1 MSSLVAK
8 LLPLFLVW
16 YASICLASSVHD
28 EYSISNLDL
37 DMFTSEK
44 EVFHLFQMWKK
55 ETEREYQT
63 LEEQTAR
70 FQIFKSNLKYIREKN
85 AKRKSPNDSRLGL
98 NKFSDM
104 SYEEFSK
111 IYLHEIEEPI
121 MEGNNS
127 KRILNDASCRNAPS
141 SWDWRTKGAVTYVK
155 DQGRCGSCWAFSAT
169 GAIEGITRIVSK
181 WLPDLSE
188 QQLISCVTSNKGCQ
202 GGWYGKAFDYVMNNG
217 GITSEAHYPYRADG
231 SACNYA
237 WARNRITTIDGYA
250 YWRDSPISDSS
261 LRCFV
266 YNQPVSVSLYASA
279 EFKSYAGGIFK
290 GDDCLH
296 IRSCKHNHAV
306 LIVGY
311 GSSRDGRDYWIVKNS
326 WGPNWGKQ
334 GYILI
339 KRNTGSTRG
348 VCNIN
353 CSGAY
358 PTKGNNEI
366 PALKLATSI

>member
-1 MSSLVAK
+1 MSSLVTN
-8 LLPLFLVW
+8 LLILFLVW
-16 YASICLASSVHD
+16 YGSVCLTSGVPH
-28 EYSISNLDL
+28 ENSISNLDL
-37 DMFTSEK
+37 DKFTSEK

-55 ETEREYQT
+55 ENEREYQT
-63 LEEQTAR
+63 LEEEAAR
-70 FQIFKSNLKYIREKN
+70 FQIFKSNLKYVREKN

-111 IYLHEIEEPI
+111 IYLHEIEKPI
-121 MEGNNS
+121 VEGNDS
-127 KRILNDASCRNAPS
+127 KMILNDASCPNAPS

-155 DQGRCGSCWAFSAT
+155 DQGRCGGCWAFSAT
-169 GAIEGITRIVSK
+169 GAIEGITQIDSK

-188 QQLISCVTSNKGCQ
+188 QQLISCVTSSKGCK
-202 GGWYGKAFDYVMNNG
+202 GGWYGFAFEYVIGNG
-217 GITSEAHYPYRADG
+217 GITSSANYPYTADD
-231 SACNYA
+231 SACNSA
-237 WARNRITTIDGYA
+237 WAQNIITTIDGYN
-250 YWRDSPISDSS
+250 YWYRTPKSESS

-279 EFKSYAGGIFK
+279 EFKSYTGGIFK
-290 GDDCLH
+290 GDDCLG
-296 IRSCKHNHAV
+296 IDSCKHNHAV

-311 GSSRDGRDYWIVKNS
+311 GSSDDGQDYWIVKNS
-326 WGPNWGKQ
+326 WGADWGEQ

-339 KRNTGSTRG
+339 KRNTGSTPG

>member
-1 MSSLVAK
+1 
-8 LLPLFLVW
+8 
-16 YASICLASSVHD
+16 
-28 EYSISNLDL
+28 
-37 DMFTSEK
+37 MFTSEK
-44 EVFHLFQMWKK
+44 EVFNLFQMWKE
-55 ETEREYQT
+55 ETEREYPT
-63 LEEQTAR
+63 VEEKTAR
-70 FQIFKSNLKYIREKN
+70 FQIFKSNLKYIRQKN

-104 SYEEFSK
+104 TYEEFSQ
-111 IYLHEIEEPI
+111 IYLHDEIEKPI
-121 MEGNNS
+121 IEGNYS
-127 KRILNDASCRNAPS
+127 KMISNDASCYAPS

-155 DQGRCGSCWAFSAT
+155 DQGRCGGCWAFSAT

-188 QQLISCVTSNKGCQ
+188 QQLISCVTSNKGCK
-202 GGWYGKAFDYVMNNG
+202 GGWVGNAFHYVINNSS
-217 GITSEAHYPYRADG
+217 ITSEAHYPYRADD

-237 WARNRITTIDGYA
+237 RAQNRITTINGYH
-250 YWRDSPISDSS
+250 YWRHTPISESS

-266 YNQPVSVSLYASA
+266 YKQPVSVSLYASA
-279 EFKSYAGGIFK
+279 EFKSYAGGIFR
-290 GDDCLH
+290 GDDCLR

-311 GSSRDGRDYWIVKNS
+311 GSSHGRDYWIVKNS
-326 WGPNWGKQ
+326 WGPKWGKQ

-348 VCNIN
+348 LCNIN
-353 CSGAY
+353 CPGAY
-358 PTKGNNEI
+358 PTKRKNEI